1 MSAVFGFTTIIAILG
16 MKDVPR
22 IAIMTRTTANARTAA
37 EIAEA
42 FFCNLAHIPPGVE
55 LVYIFD
61 DTERDRTFGMCLEET
76 LRTHRFADRAK
87 GAAAPAL
94 KTFYEPMPLGGEQMF
109 GGKQRDAGH
118 YRSWWSNFRHFLH
131 IVSRQDLLHEREP
144 HPCVAQ
150 RIGQGCPEP
159 QRCRGGQGV

>member
-1 MSAVFGFTTIIAILG
+1 MVSCKADAVAILAHVILHRGSTRLIEIMSAVFGFTTIIAILG

-76 LRTHRFADRAK
+76 LRTHRLADRAK

-94 KTFYEPMPLGGEQMF
+94 PGAPRVGG
-109 GGKQRDAGH
+109 
-118 YRSWWSNFRHFLH
+118 
-131 IVSRQDLLHEREP
+131 
-144 HPCVAQ
+144 
-150 RIGQGCPEP
+150 
-159 QRCRGGQGV
+159 